1 MSRAIEFIKE
11 CGIFFVLTINN
22 DAPAGRPFGAIM
34 EINDDLYISTTDM
47 KKVYAQLKACPKMQ
61 ILALKNGTRSWVR
74 IDGEAKE
81 CFELSIKQ
89 KMLEECPIL
98 TKHFPTV
105 DTPHYSVFKIKV
117 AQVEFNE

>member
-34 EINDDLYISTTDM
+34 EINDDLYISTTDV